1 MPKAHTITVL
11 SLAAAI
17 TGLTLMPENFA
28 QAQKAVLSF
37 QPQEQAPPRVSDS
50 PLSGQI
56 KRGEGNQD
64 SNLIAETSDSDALPD
79 LLDIELFRPAE
90 EEIDLP
96 LNWTRMD
103 VRNGSTL
110 SGLFK
115 RAGLNDADMI
125 KVINGKGEAEDIQKI
140 FPGEELVFGLNN
152 KGSLEVLELHRSPLE
167 LLRIEN
173 TSDGYIG
180 EMLTETPDTSVAF
193 ARAEIDGSLYLA
205 AKRAGMTDK
214 LTMGIASI
222 FAWDIDFVYD
232 IRKGD
237 SFEVLYEELFIDGK
251 RVGTGDILM
260 ARFRNRSE
268 EIMAIRHEDKDG
280 RPGYYTPDGKS
291 LEKAFLRT
299 PINARVSS
307 SFNLQRRHPVLDYV
321 RPHEGTDYAAPV
333 GTPIKAAG
341 AGRVQFSGW
350 KGGYGRTVIL
360 KHGDGITTLYAHM
373 SRIDKS
379 IRRGK
384 AVGQGSILGALGS
397 SGMVTGPHLHYEF
410 RVNGSPRNSRTVDLP
425 DGKPIPKSE
434 MASFQK
440 KVESLSADIA
450 MLSKSDSE
458 RMLSKAGE

>member
-1 MPKAHTITVL
+1 MPKFHAITVL
-11 SLAAAI
+11 SLSLAI
-17 TGLTLMPENFA
+17 TSLTFMPDNPA
-28 QAQKAVLSF
+28 QAERVDLSVF
-37 QPQEQAPPRVSDS
+37 EGKDTPTPRAADS
-50 PLSGQI
+50 SLSGQI
-56 KRGEGNQD
+56 KRASE
-64 SNLIAETSDSDALPD
+64 AKPKFADAVDGYAPPEI
-79 LLDIELFRPAE
+79 LDFDEIRVVQ

-96 LNWTRMD
+96 LNWTRLD

-110 SGLFK
+110 SGLFNK
-115 RAGLNDADMI
+115 VGLSDSDMLQ
-125 KVINGKGEAEDIQKI
+125 VISGKGESEEIERI
-140 FPGEELVFGLNN
+140 FPGEEIVFGLNDS
-152 KGSLEVLELHRSPLE
+152 GGLEVIELHRSPLE

-173 TSDGYIG
+173 TGDGYIG
-180 EMLTETPDTSVAF
+180 QMQTETPDTSLAF
-193 ARAEIDGSLYLA
+193 ATAKIDGSLYLA
-205 AKRAGMTDK
+205 AKRAGMSDK

-251 RVGTGDILM
+251 KVGTGDILA
-260 ARFRNRSE
+260 ARFKNRDRE
-268 EIMAIRHEDKDG
+268 VFAIRHQVEG
-280 RPGYYTPDGKS
+280 ERAAYYTPEGKS

-299 PINARVSS
+299 PINARISS

-333 GTPIKAAG
+333 GTPIKASG
-341 AGRVQFSGW
+341 AGRVEFSGW

-373 SRIDKS
+373 SEIDKS

-384 AVGQGSILGALGS
+384 RVEQGSTLGGLGS

-434 MASFQK
+434 MASFQR

-450 MLSKSDSE
+450 MLSKEDSAK
-458 RMLSKAGE
+458 MLSKAGD